1 MAAIEHIRQ
10 QVKYLLDAGTLSAA
24 LRGRLP
30 VVLKLAELGPGE
42 VAMSV
47 VSRMQ
52 VEIGLRV
59 RPRAQARYAR
69 LLRTLAETVRMVE
82 FGVIEAQQATT
93 LGAYLESTGERIGL
107 MELMLAAQAMTHR
120 YTLVVDDLAPYRMVT
135 GLNVENWVGGAVP
148 VKAVTSY

>member
-1 MAAIEHIRQ
+1 M
-10 QVKYLLDAGTLSAA
+10 KYLLDAGTLSAA

-47 VSRMQ
+47 LSRMQ
-52 VEIGLRV
+52 VEIGLRT

-69 LLRTLAETVRMVE
+69 LLRTMAQTVRTLE
-82 FGVIEAQQATT
+82 FGEAEAAQAAT
-93 LGAYLESTGERIGL
+93 LGAYLESLSDSGGEKIGP

-120 YTLVVDDLAPYRMVT
+120 YTLVVEDVAPYRMVN
-135 GLNVENWVGGAVP
+135 GLNVENWLG
-148 VKAVTSY
+148 KAA

>member
-1 MAAIEHIRQ
+1 M
-10 QVKYLLDAGTLSAA
+10 KYLLDAGTLSAA

-47 VSRMQ
+47 LSRMQ

-69 LLRTLAETVRMVE
+69 LLRTLSETVRTID
-82 FGVIEAQQATT
+82 FGDAEARQAAT
-93 LGAYLESTGERIGL
+93 LGAYLESGGERIGP

-120 YTLVVDDLAPYRMVT
+120 YTLVAEDLAPYRMVN
-135 GLNVENWVGGAVP
+135 GLNVENWLGKGP
-148 VKAVTSY
+148 ERSS

>member
-1 MAAIEHIRQ
+1 M
-10 QVKYLLDAGTLSAA
+10 KYLLDAGTVSAA

-47 VSRMQ
+47 LSRMQ
-52 VEIGLRV
+52 VEIGLRT

-69 LLRTLAETVRMVE
+69 LLKTMAETVRILE
-82 FGVIEAQQATT
+82 FGEAEAQQAAT
-93 LGAYLESTGERIGL
+93 LGAYLESLLGAGGERIGP

-120 YTLVVDDLAPYRMVT
+120 YTLVAEDLTPYRMVT
-135 GLNVENWVGGAVP
+135 GLNVENWLG
-148 VKAVTSY
+148 KAPEKLS